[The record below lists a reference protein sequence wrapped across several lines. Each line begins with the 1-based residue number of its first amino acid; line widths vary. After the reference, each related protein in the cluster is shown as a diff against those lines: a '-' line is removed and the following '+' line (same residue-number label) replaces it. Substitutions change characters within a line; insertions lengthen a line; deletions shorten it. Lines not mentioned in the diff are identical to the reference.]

1 MKKKI
6 TTLLQDQKTQVW
18 LASAYIL
25 LTFMGL
31 VVANTSVIAFLLFL
45 ISLLFLHY
53 IKIDVRVKIA
63 AFLLILVVLLPFAAS
78 RGDSYESFMDVATM
92 VGIYICMG
100 LGLNVV
106 VGFAGLLDLGFVAF
120 FALGAY
126 TYAIFTT
133 TQAANFIHFIDFPL
147 SGGMFWPFIILGGL
161 VGALAG
167 VLLGIPVL
175 RVKGDYLAIVTLGF
189 GEIIRIVF
197 NNLDKPVNI
206 TNGAMGISGISSPK
220 LFGIEFVSPSQFY
233 YVILVLMFITVYAV
247 RRLEFSKIGRSWKA
261 IRDNE
266 IAAQAIGINLL
277 KTKLM
282 AFAVGAFFSGM
293 MGVVFAAKQGF
304 VDPTSFTF
312 NESIMILVIV
322 VLGGMGSV
330 PGVIFG
336 AAMMTILNLQVL
348 TEVTSW
354 LGEMSTI
361 TNFEIPEAL
370 SPDKLQKFIFGI
382 ALILIALFKPKG
394 LIPAKNRLH
403 RNLPLSETEAKK
415 EGQQHDTP

>member
-1 MKKKI
+1 MKKTI
-6 TTLLQDQKTQVW
+6 TTLLQDQKKQVW
-18 LASAYIL
+18 LTAAYIL
-25 LTFMGL
+25 LTFLGL
-31 VVANTSVIAFLLFL
+31 VVASTSVIAFLLFL

-53 IKIDVRVKIA
+53 LKIDARLKIA

-120 FALGAY
+120 FAIGAY

-133 TQAANFIHFIDFPL
+133 PQAANFIHFIDFPL
-147 SGGMFWPFIILGGL
+147 SGAMFWPFILLGGL

-206 TNGAMGISGISSPK
+206 TNGAMGISSISSPV
-220 LFGIEFVSPSQFY
+220 LFGTHFVSPSQFY
-233 YVILVLMFITVYAV
+233 YVVLVLMLLTVYAV
-247 RRLEFSKIGRSWKA
+247 RQLEFSKIGRSWKA

-266 IAAQAIGINLL
+266 IAAQAVGINLL
-277 KTKLM
+277 RTKLL

-322 VLGGMGSV
+322 VLGGMGSI

-348 TEVTSW
+348 TEVTNW
-354 LGEMSTI
+354 LGDISSMA
-361 TNFEIPEAL
+361 NFQIPQAL
-370 SPDKLQKFIFGI
+370 SPDKLQKFIFGL

-394 LIPAKNRLH
+394 LIPSKNRLH
-403 RNLPLSETEAKK
+403 KKLPETKTSNQKGGRAL
-415 EGQQHDTP
+415 